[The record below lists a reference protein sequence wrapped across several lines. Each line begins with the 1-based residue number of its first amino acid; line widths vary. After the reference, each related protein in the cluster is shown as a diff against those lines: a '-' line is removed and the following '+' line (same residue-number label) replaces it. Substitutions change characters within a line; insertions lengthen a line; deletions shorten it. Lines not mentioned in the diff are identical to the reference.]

1 MKNIRLKDIIGNSNI
16 PAKLIRSTIKQFGG
30 FENFKEI
37 AGDIYNHGI
46 NGGFTGFIYHKDT
59 VSFYRNNR
67 KEIMELAISQAEDI
81 GEDVLTMIY
90 NFNCIKVRYTTN
102 EIFSALSRYN
112 EEYIQL
118 YNCLAWY
125 AGEEVAR
132 AYMYL
137 VEEEN

>member
-1 MKNIRLKDIIGNSNI
+1 MKNIGITDIIYNSTI
-16 PAKLIRSTIKQFGG
+16 PANLIRSAIKHFGG
-30 FENFKEI
+30 FDNFKEI
-37 AGDIYNHGI
+37 AVDIYNHGI

-59 VSFYRNNR
+59 VDFYRRNK
-67 KEIMELAISQAEDI
+67 KEIIELATSQAEEF
-81 GEDVLTMIY
+81 GEDILTMIS
-90 NFNCIKVRYTTN
+90 NFNCIKGKYTIN
-102 EIFSALSRYN
+102 EIFSALSRYD

-137 VEEEN
+137 VED

>member
-1 MKNIRLKDIIGNSNI
+1 MKNIRIIDIIDNSTI
-16 PAKLIRSTIKQFGG
+16 PAKLIRSAIKQFGG
-30 FENFKEI
+30 YEYFKEI
-37 AGDIYNHGI
+37 VSDIYNHGI
-46 NGGFTGFIYHKDT
+46 DGGFRGFIYHNDT
-59 VSFYRNNR
+59 VSFYRRNK
-67 KEIMELAISQAEDI
+67 KEIIELATSQAEDF
-81 GEDVLTMIY
+81 GEDILTMIS
-90 NFNCIKVRYTTN
+90 NFNCIKGRYTAN

>member
-1 MKNIRLKDIIGNSNI
+1 MKNIRIKDIIDNSNI

-30 FENFKEI
+30 YEDFKEI
-37 AGDIYNHGI
+37 AVDIYNYGI
-46 NGGFTGFIYHKDT
+46 VGDFFVLGFTYYEDT

-81 GEDVLTMIY
+81 GEDVLTMIS
-90 NFNCIKVRYTTN
+90 NFNCIRGLYTTN

-137 VEEEN
+137 VED